1 MKNLRFKKLYLM
13 SDLEQGAFKTT
24 FDPKMTIILGGNST
38 GKSSLI
44 KSLYWVLGADPARV
58 HESWPNLKVTGLLE
72 FQVNGETYF
81 MLRHGSVFALFDEAR
96 VLMGSMQKVTS
107 QLAPSLAKLLGIN
120 LVLPDRKGNPTTP
133 TPAFFFLPF
142 YVDQDVGWER
152 PWQSFDGLRQ
162 FANYHKSIVSYHSG
176 ILPDEWYAR
185 RAELQVMTVEKG
197 ELQSQATVV
206 ERSALALRQSVTQDA
221 LSIDQEAYEGAI
233 LRLLAELKKLREK
246 RARFAA
252 ALSDVIA
259 QRTLL
264 NDQFEVGRRA
274 LKELENDREW
284 LVERGDEPIPC
295 PTCGTVHENNF
306 AMRFGII
313 EDREACVAVLN
324 ELVDQ
329 MIEVKAQV
337 EAARLNLRTADQQIA
352 AAQEVLTIK
361 QGEITLAQVIAS
373 EGQRQALSVFDQQA
387 VDIEAKVAE
396 LTSGIES
403 VRKLIKKLEN
413 KARKDKIESFFAE
426 KITDNLNSLDVKNI
440 NLDKAQKIHYV
451 IKDTGSVHPRAV
463 LSYVLAFVST
473 CFEHSTAI
481 TAPVVLDSPLQQ
493 DQDPVNAKRIFST
506 IEAQRPENAQFIVGS
521 VSLNGYEMKGKVI
534 ELLNER
540 KLLQPQIYA
549 EVSTIID
556 EFRSQML

>member
-1 MKNLRFKKLYLM
+1 M

-72 FQVNGETYF
+72 FQVDGKTYF

-152 PWQSFDGLRQ
+152 PWQSFEGLKQ
-162 FANYHKSIVSYHSG
+162 FANYHRSIVSYHSG

-185 RAELQVMTVEKG
+185 RAELQLMTVEKG

-221 LSIDQEAYEGAI
+221 LSIDQEAYEAAI

-274 LKELENDREW
+274 LKELENDRE
-284 LVERGDEPIPC
+284 
-295 PTCGTVHENNF
+295 
-306 AMRFGII
+306 
-313 EDREACVAVLN
+313 
-324 ELVDQ
+324 
-329 MIEVKAQV
+329 
-337 EAARLNLRTADQQIA
+337 
-352 AAQEVLTIK
+352 
-361 QGEITLAQVIAS
+361 
-373 EGQRQALSVFDQQA
+373 
-387 VDIEAKVAE
+387 
-396 LTSGIES
+396 
-403 VRKLIKKLEN
+403 
-413 KARKDKIESFFAE
+413 
-426 KITDNLNSLDVKNI
+426 
-440 NLDKAQKIHYV
+440 
-451 IKDTGSVHPRAV
+451 
-463 LSYVLAFVST
+463 
-473 CFEHSTAI
+473 
-481 TAPVVLDSPLQQ
+481 
-493 DQDPVNAKRIFST
+493 
-506 IEAQRPENAQFIVGS
+506 
-521 VSLNGYEMKGKVI
+521 
-534 ELLNER
+534 
-540 KLLQPQIYA
+540 
-549 EVSTIID
+549 
-556 EFRSQML
+556 

>member
-13 SDLEQGAFKTT
+13 SDLEQAAFQTT

-72 FQVNGETYF
+72 FQVDDKTFF
-81 MLRHGSVFALFDEAR
+81 MFRHGSIFALFDGAG
-96 VLMGSMQKVTS
+96 VLKESMQRVTS

-120 LVLPDRKGNPTTP
+120 LVLPDRKGKPTTP

-152 PWQSFDGLRQ
+152 PWQSFDGLKQ
-162 FANYHKSIVSYHSG
+162 FAGYHRSIVSYHSG
-176 ILPDEWYAR
+176 ILPDEWFVR
-185 RAELQVMTVEKG
+185 RAELQQMTAEKG

-221 LSIDQEAYEGAI
+221 LSIDQEAYEAAI
-233 LRLLAELKKLREK
+233 LRLLAELKKMREK
-246 RARFAA
+246 RSKFAA
-252 ALSDVIA
+252 ALSDAIA

-274 LKELENDREW
+274 LKELENDRQW
-284 LVERGDEPIPC
+284 LVERGDEDIPC
-295 PTCGTVHENNF
+295 PTCGTIHENNF
-306 AMRFGII
+306 AMKFGII

-337 EAARLNLRTADQQIA
+337 EAARLNLRTVDEQIA
-352 AAQEVLTIK
+352 AAQQVLTIK

-387 VDIEAKVAE
+387 SEIEAKTGD
-396 LTSGIES
+396 LTTEIDLVKKSI
-403 VRKLIKKLEN
+403 RKLEN
-413 KARKDKIESFFAE
+413 RARKQKVETFFAQQIRE
-426 KITDNLNSLDVKNI
+426 NLNFLDVKNV
-440 NLDKAQKIHYV
+440 NLDRAQKIHYV
-451 IKDTGSVHPRAV
+451 IEDTGSVHPRAV
-463 LSYVLAFVST
+463 LSYILAFVST
-473 CFEHSTAI
+473 CFEHTTAI
-481 TAPVVLDSPLQQ
+481 TAPVILDSPLQQ

-506 IEAQRPENAQFIVGS
+506 IEARRPANAQFIVGS
-521 VSLNGYEMKGKVI
+521 VSLNGYEMSGKTI
-534 ELLNER
+534 KLTNER
-540 KLLQPQIYA
+540 KLLQPNLYS
-549 EVSTIID
+549 EVSALID
-556 EFRSQML
+556 GFRSQMV